1 MITPPRPALL
11 LSLLVAC
18 AGTPAFA
25 QAGQCSVPAQV
36 DVPTIPAPDA
46 PANAV
51 PVTGYS
57 LALTW
62 SPEFC
67 RTRQSDSR
75 HAMQCGRGNG
85 SAGGSLG
92 GSLGRFGFV
101 VHGLWPESD
110 GATPPQWCSA
120 RPAPLTAQTVRRNL
134 CMTPSPN
141 LLAHEWAKHGTC
153 AWPDPDAYYASAQRL
168 YGAVRFPEMAALSRR
183 GGLNAGD
190 LRRALAARSPGLFP
204 QAIRVEANR
213 AGWLQEVRIC
223 YSRVLRPVRCRDAG
237 LPDRALLKIWRGGS

>member
-1 MITPPRPALL
+1 MIVPRHPALL
-11 LSLLVAC
+11 VSLLVTFTA
-18 AGTPAFA
+18 APAFA

-36 DVPTIPAPDA
+36 DVPPIPTPDA
-46 PANAV
+46 PANVV

-57 LALTW
+57 LALSW

-85 SAGGSLG
+85 SLAL
-92 GSLGRFGFV
+92 FGFV
-101 VHGLWPESD
+101 LHGLWPEGD

-168 YGAVRFPEMAALSRR
+168 YGAVRFPDMAALSRR

-190 LRRALAARSPGLFP
+190 LRRGLAARSPGLFP

-223 YSRVLRPVRCRDAG
+223 YSRILRPVRCRDAG
-237 LPDRALLKIWRGGS
+237 LPDGAPLKIWRGGS

>member
-1 MITPPRPALL
+1 MIAPRRPALL
-11 LSLLVAC
+11 VSLLVAC
-18 AGTPAFA
+18 AATPALA
-25 QAGQCSVPAQV
+25 QADQCSVPAQV

-46 PANAV
+46 PAHAV

-85 SAGGSLG
+85 SAG

-134 CMTPSPN
+134 CMTPSPA

-168 YGAVRFPEMAALSRR
+168 YGAVRIPDMAALSRR
-183 GGLNAGD
+183 GDLNAGD
-190 LRRALAARSPGLFP
+190 LRRALAARSPGLFA

-237 LPDRALLKIWRGGS
+237 LPDRAPLKIWRGGS